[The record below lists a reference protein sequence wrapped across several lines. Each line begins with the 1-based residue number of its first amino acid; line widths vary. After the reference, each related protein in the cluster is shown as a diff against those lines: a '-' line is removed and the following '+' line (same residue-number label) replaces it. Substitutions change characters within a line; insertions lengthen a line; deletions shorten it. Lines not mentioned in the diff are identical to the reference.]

1 MLVICLA
8 LINDDEDKKSFEQ
21 LVKKFEKKLYTE
33 SFKILRSHELAEEA
47 VWETFYRIAD
57 NFHKIHNLPVYK
69 MEAYLIITI
78 RNASYRLYNK
88 EKKHF
93 YNDIHEEMRDIPS
106 ADEFNDYNV
115 ADLSKA
121 ISELEEKYKVAITY
135 FYYYGHNADETAK
148 LMGVSRNAVYK
159 YLRKAEQILFEK
171 LRGDI
176 SE

>member
-1 MLVICLA
+1 MLAICLA

-57 NFHKIHNLPVYK
+57 NFH
-69 MEAYLIITI
+69 
-78 RNASYRLYNK
+78 RLYNK

>member
-1 MLVICLA
+1 MLAICLA

-21 LVKKFEKKLYTE
+21 LVKKF
-33 SFKILRSHELAEEA
+33 
-47 VWETFYRIAD
+47 
-57 NFHKIHNLPVYK
+57 
-69 MEAYLIITI
+69 
-78 RNASYRLYNK
+78 

>member
-1 MLVICLA
+1 MLAICLA

-121 ISELEEKYKVAITY
+121 ISEWKKNTKSQLHIFIITDTMPMKPPNLWEFHGTLY
-135 FYYYGHNADETAK
+135 IN
-148 LMGVSRNAVYK
+148 
-159 YLRKAEQILFEK
+159 I
-171 LRGDI
+171 
-176 SE
+176 

>member
-1 MLVICLA
+1 MLAICLA

-121 ISELEEKYKVAITY
+121 ISELEAKYKVAITY

>member
-1 MLVICLA
+1 MLAICLA

-21 LVKKFEKKLYTE
+21 LVK
-33 SFKILRSHELAEEA
+33 
-47 VWETFYRIAD
+47 
-57 NFHKIHNLPVYK
+57 
-69 MEAYLIITI
+69 
-78 RNASYRLYNK
+78 NASYRLYNK

-121 ISELEEKYKVAITY
+121 ISELEEKYKVTITY